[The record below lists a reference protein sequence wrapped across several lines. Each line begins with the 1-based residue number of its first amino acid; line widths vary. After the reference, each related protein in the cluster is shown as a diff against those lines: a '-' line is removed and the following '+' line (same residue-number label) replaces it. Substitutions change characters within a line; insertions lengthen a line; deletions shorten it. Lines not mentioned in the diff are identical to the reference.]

1 MQDVFGGEW
10 MGMIRKMQQIQ
21 VFFGCAKSSRL
32 TERREAEPRERGE
45 GRGRKGAR
53 SERENEREREVRSNN
68 VRAKASTAF
77 PCEGADRKG

>member
-1 MQDVFGGEW
+1 

-53 SERENEREREVRSNN
+53 SERENEREGEVRSNN

>member
-1 MQDVFGGEW
+1 MDGDDSKDAADSSILWLREIEQTDGEEGG
-10 MGMIRKMQQIQ
+10 G
-21 VFFGCAKSSRL
+21 
-32 TERREAEPRERGE
+32 TEREGNQ

>member
-1 MQDVFGGEW
+1 

-21 VFFGCAKSSRL
+21 VFLGCAKSSRL
-32 TERREAEPRERGE
+32 TERREAEPRERGTKGE
-45 GRGRKGAR
+45 EEKGREVK
-53 SERENEREREVRSNN
+53 EKTREREVRSNN

>member
-1 MQDVFGGEW
+1 

-32 TERREAEPRERGE
+32 TERRETEPRERGE